1 MRTDRQ
7 QEILTAAVRVVER
20 DGFSGLTVRK
30 VADEVGVSEPALYR
44 HFANKLELM
53 ETILDDF
60 QEAVVFHFEKLGK
73 TTVEDPINE
82 FVAGLF
88 STLGNRESL
97 APLIFSEEAFH
108 AEPALKSKLF
118 TMVTSNLQML
128 TKSLKSLQ
136 SKKNLR
142 TDIDTQ
148 SLALLIMGTIRVT
161 ITRSSL
167 SNGTVRLQDQI
178 ETVSKLLSTVLG
190 R

>member
-1 MRTDRQ
+1 MRTERQ
-7 QEILTAAVRVVER
+7 QEILTAAVRIVER

-60 QEAVVFHFEKLGK
+60 QEAVVAHFKQLEK
-73 TTVEDPINE
+73 TTVEDPITE
-82 FVAGLF
+82 FVTGLF
-88 STLGNRESL
+88 STLGNREAL

-118 TMVTSNLQML
+118 TMVTSNLQIL

-136 SKKNLR
+136 SRKNLR
-142 TDIDTQ
+142 TDIEAQ

-161 ITRSSL
+161 ITRCSL
-167 SNGTVRLQDQI
+167 SNGTVSLQDQ
-178 ETVSKLLSTVLG
+178 TGKVSKLLTTVL
-190 R
+190 RS